1 MPANCLTDR
10 HYPEG
15 WIFSVDNLSDLQH
28 CKAIRLPYVCSF
40 FASAANISGPIWSSV
55 KAGQISIERRSFHS
69 IAHCCISSASF
80 ASRTAKP
87 DRCAT
92 ACHLPSISTPAGAFP
107 PVCRKR
113 SIAALRF
120 PEQILYLTINNISQL
135 PRLISTPD
143 LQPCGSAANP
153 RIQSQLYISHAIP
166 PFWQFFFF
174 IFIIFQLCFDD
185 ILISKI
191 FKFSYFESK

>member
-10 HYPEG
+10 HYPGG
-15 WIFSVDNLSDLQH
+15 WVFSIDNLSGLQH

-69 IAHCCISSASF
+69 IAYCCISSASF

-143 LQPCGSAANP
+143 LQPCDTAILTIFS
-153 RIQSQLYISHAIP
+153 LYLYYISAM
-166 PFWQFFFF
+166 FWWY
-174 IFIIFQLCFDD
+174 FDKYN
-185 ILISKI
+185 I
-191 FKFSYFESK
+191 